1 MSFTGKVVFISG
13 ASSGIGAAA
22 AIEFAKQDADVVIIG
37 RNESKMKNVYK
48 QCEVHGKKPLVIKAD
63 ISKDEEAKAA
73 INKTIDKFGKLD
85 ILVNNAGIMRLGSIL
100 NGNLLESYDEVMS
113 TNLRAVM
120 HLTTLATPYLIKTKG
135 NIINIS
141 SIAGEMM
148 PTVPEFM
155 PYFVSKAALNHF
167 TRCSASELAAYG
179 IRVNSISPGPVK
191 TDFGENSGITD
202 LLTNANFTTPL
213 DRVSDAVEIADL
225 ILYLSSDKAKGIT
238 GSNYVTDNGCLIKS
252 K

>member
-37 RNESKMKNVYK
+37 RNEAKMNNVYK
-48 QCEVHGKKPLVIKAD
+48 QCEAHGKKPLVIKAD
-63 ISKDEEAKAA
+63 ISKDKEAKAA

-120 HLTTLATPYLIKTKG
+120 HLTALAAPHLIKTKG

-141 SIAGEMM
+141 SIAGEIF
-148 PTVPEFM
+148 PIVPEFM
-155 PYFVSKAALNHF
+155 SYSVSKAALNHF
-167 TRCSASELAAYG
+167 TRCSASELAGYG
-179 IRVNSISPGPVK
+179 VRVNSISPGPVK
-191 TDFGENSGITD
+191 TDFAENSGITD
-202 LLTNANFTTPL
+202 LITKANFKTPL
-213 DRVSDAVEIADL
+213 GRVSDAVEIADL